1 MKEPGLPADER
12 ERLRELDALRIL
24 DTEEDAVLAG
34 LVRVAAR
41 LFDTPMA
48 LITLVDAK
56 RQWFLARTGVD
67 ATETPR
73 EISFCGHVVA
83 SAQDLVV
90 GDALEDDRFYDNPL
104 VTGPMG
110 VRFYAAVP
118 LRTPRGHDL
127 GTLCV
132 LDRRARQLPQ
142 QGLDDL
148 RALAAAVVE
157 HLELRR
163 LGFELRRERDVLV
176 ATRNTLAARDQW
188 KRVVLDSMAEGVLE
202 LDSEGTI
209 VGCNP
214 AAERIFG
221 LSCGQ
226 LRGRVTG
233 DRRWDPR
240 RPDGTSIPPEDLP
253 ASICMRTGKPV
264 RRRVLHLARPTGE
277 RVWIEAS
284 AEPLMSEGARGVVVN
299 LRDITERR
307 AQQRALE
314 QAREHAARSQRL
326 ATVGR
331 LAAGVSHEINSP
343 LTALMG
349 NLDLISDDALSE
361 EAREM
366 VAEARE
372 AAACIDVIVQRMH
385 RLDPEDAPH
394 ELLDP
399 ALLVHAACEFVSS
412 ELKGAATLELELEA
426 VRAVEAVSERLV
438 GAIAHLLSNAA
449 RSFRT
454 RNPRANLVRVRLFE
468 ERARVVITVQDN
480 GPGIVAEHLPRIFDP
495 FSLRRPVGVAIGL
508 GLASAYST
516 ITSIGGELS
525 VSSTPGEG
533 ACFRIVLP
541 TSGSTPV

>member
-1 MKEPGLPADER
+1 MKEPGLPADEQ

-24 DTEEDAVLAG
+24 DTEEDAVLSG

-41 LFDTPMA
+41 VFGTPMA

-67 ATETPR
+67 DTETPR
-73 EISFCGHVVA
+73 EISFCGHVVE
-83 SAQDLVV
+83 SARDLVV
-90 GDALEDDRFYDNPL
+90 GDALLDERFHDNPL

-132 LDRRARQLPQ
+132 LDRQARQLPE

-163 LGFELRRERDVLV
+163 LGFELRRERDALV
-176 ATRNTLAARDQW
+176 AARNTLAARDQW
-188 KRVVLDSMAEGVLE
+188 KRVVLDSMAEGVIE
-202 LDSEGTI
+202 LDSSGTI

-253 ASICMRTGKPV
+253 ASICLRTGKPV

-284 AEPLMSEGARGVVVN
+284 AEPLVSDGARGVVVN
-299 LRDITERR
+299 LRDVTERR
-307 AQQRALE
+307 AQQRALD

-343 LTALMG
+343 LTALLG
-349 NLDLISDDALSE
+349 NLDLISGEALPE
-361 EAREM
+361 EAQEM

-372 AAACIDVIVQRMH
+372 AAEHIHAIVQRMH
-385 RLDPEDAPH
+385 ALDPDDAPH
-394 ELLDP
+394 ERLDLSI
-399 ALLVHAACEFVSS
+399 AIRAACELVAG
-412 ELKGAATLELELEA
+412 ELHGVATLELELEP
-426 VRAVEAVSERLV
+426 VPTVDAVSERLI
-438 GAIAHLLSNAA
+438 GAIAHLLTNAA
-449 RSFRT
+449 RSFGARDVA
-454 RNPRANLVRVRLFE
+454 ANRVRVRLFCE
-468 ERARVVITVQDN
+468 DDNVVITVQDN
-480 GPGIVAEHLPRIFDP
+480 GPGLAVHHLPRVFDP
-495 FSLRRPVGVAIGL
+495 FSATRPVGVASGL
-508 GLASAYST
+508 GLASAHVT
-516 ITSIGGELS
+516 ITSLGGELTAI
-525 VSSTPGEG
+525 SSPGEG
-533 ACFRIVLP
+533 ARFRIVLP
-541 TSGSTPV
+541 VADATPA